1 MQQAVAHSI
10 CCRVMQPIAGSR
22 FPSSVLLLFDQN
34 QSGHTESNIPKSG
47 ETFTAESGTHMT
59 PKSEVTKVLDTVS
72 DTIENVKDATS
83 EAVHRSVAAG
93 EQQQRDL
100 IGDSMSTDA
109 KAASIN
115 TQAKQTAQADIDAMK
130 RNDRSK
136 AQP

>member
-1 MQQAVAHSI
+1 MQS
-10 CCRVMQPIAGSR
+10 IAGPM
-22 FPSSVLLLFDQN
+22 FPSSVLLLFDQTKAAYRK
-34 QSGHTESNIPKSG
+34 QHARSGATY
-47 ETFTAESGTHMT
+47 TAERTTHMT
-59 PKSEVTKVLDTVS
+59 PKSEVTKALDTIS
-72 DTIENVKDATS
+72 DTVENVKDATS
-83 EAVHRSVAAG
+83 EAIHRSVAAG
-93 EQQQRDL
+93 EKQQRDL

>member
-1 MQQAVAHSI
+1 LTKTKA
-10 CCRVMQPIAGSR
+10 
-22 FPSSVLLLFDQN
+22 
-34 QSGHTESNIPKSG
+34 GHTESNIPKSG
-47 ETFTAESGTHMT
+47 ENVHCGKGTHMT
-59 PKSEVTKVLDTVS
+59 PKSEVTKVIDTVS

-93 EQQQRDL
+93 EKQQRDL